1 MKKNILITFD
11 YELFLGHNSGSVKNC
26 LIDPTNI
33 FLESIKNHDIKIIF
47 FVDCTYLL
55 KLKELSELNEKIN
68 DDFQIIISQIKNL
81 ISRGHYVYPHIHTH
95 WVDAQY
101 DEELNQWDLSNIE
114 KYRFDSMSKKKREK
128 IFRESCDLLLEIIQE
143 NNNTYKMEGFRAGG
157 WCIQPFTNFASLFKE
172 YGIIADFSVLAGSK
186 KNTDAL
192 KFDFSSIQP
201 NSPPYSFIDNETLP
215 IKSGEFTEFPI
226 SSIRINNN
234 NIINRIFNSILYRIK
249 YGKNFGDGRGVPF
262 INYEEDTNFD
272 LKREMV
278 SIELL
283 NIYKLKYYKNFLL
296 SKNYMQFI
304 SHPKMISAHNISI
317 FKKLIR
323 FYIKKYDVNFDWKK
337 IQLE

>member
-1 MKKNILITFD
+1 MKKNVLITFD

-33 FLESIKNHDIKIIF
+33 FLESIKNYDIKIIF

-101 DEELNQWDLSNIE
+101 DEELNQWNLSNIE
-114 KYRFDSMSKKKREK
+114 KYRFDSVSKKKREK

-143 NNNTYKMEGFRAGG
+143 NNKSYKMEGFRAGG
-157 WCIQPFTNFASLFKE
+157 WCIQPFENFVSLFME

-186 KNTDAL
+186 KNTNAI
-192 KFDFSSIQP
+192 KFDFSSIKT
-201 NSPPYSFIDNETLP
+201 NSLPYRFSDNEVIP
-215 IKSGEFTEFPI
+215 VESGKFIEFPI
-226 SSIRINNN
+226 TSININTNSF
-234 NIINRIFNSILYRIK
+234 FNWLLNAVLWRTNH
-249 YGKNFGDGRGVPF
+249 GKNFGDGSGVPF
-262 INYEEDTNFD
+262 INYEDDIVYDKNM
-272 LKREMV
+272 EMI

-283 NIYKLKYYKNFLL
+283 NRYKLKSYKNFLHNN
-296 SKNYMQFI
+296 NYMHFI
-304 SHPKMISAHNISI
+304 SHPKMVSSHNISN
-317 FKKLIR
+317 FKKLIH
-323 FYIKKYDVNFDWKK
+323 FYLNKYDINFDWKK
-337 IQLE
+337 IQI